1 MKIRITGTL
10 EEVQGITE
18 MLKAKEY
25 IRSISQPYKN
35 RGINNDYRLY
45 IETYDLTQQF
55 FAEAGAQQA
64 AIKAEE
70 RKQLTNGHHD

>member
-10 EEVQGITE
+10 EEIQGITE
-18 MLKAKEY
+18 LLKEKEY

-45 IETYDLTQQF
+45 IETYDLQKDFIT
-55 FAEAGAQQA
+55 AAGKQPAITTKERAQL
-64 AIKAEE
+64 E
-70 RKQLTNGHHD
+70 NGNHN